1 MLLPECLL
9 YDRDTLVVLE
19 LIPCIRDNQ
28 DLEPL
33 PQELLLVMDTN
44 HVVR

>member
-1 MLLPECLL
+1 MLLPERLFRN
-9 YDRDTLVVLE
+9 RDTLVVLE
-19 LIPCIRDNQ
+19 LIPCIMDNQ

-33 PQELLLVMDTN
+33 PQELLLVRDTE

>member
-1 MLLPECLL
+1 MLLLERLL
-9 YDRDTLVVLE
+9 RNRDTLVVLE
-19 LIPCIRDNQ
+19 LIPCIRDNL